1 MSYPTT
7 SIRTVVHIARPVDA
21 VFEYVT
27 TPGNWPQ
34 WHPSSLGVGGAVD
47 RSLEVGDQVTEA
59 FRVARR
65 RGRVVWTCLERD
77 APRRWIIRGCVAGGG
92 DGAITYILTP
102 RNGGTHFERTFVYAM
117 PHRMLEVLNR
127 LFIRRRII
135 EESRRALHRLKR
147 VLEAA

>member
-1 MSYPTT
+1 MT

-21 VFEYVT
+21 VFDYVT
-27 TPGNWPQ
+27 TPGNWPH

-65 RGRVVWTCLERD
+65 QGRVVWTCLERE
-77 APRRWIIRGCVAGGG
+77 APRRWIIRGCVDGGG
-92 DGAITYILTP
+92 DGAITYVLTP
-102 RNGGTHFERTFVYAM
+102 RNGGTRFERTFVYAM
-117 PHRMLEVLNR
+117 PHRLLEILNH
-127 LFIRRRII
+127 LFFRRRIMD
-135 EESRRALHRLKR
+135 ESRRALHCLKQ